1 MLKSRFFLGFLLLVG
16 RNRILIR
23 RNIKDPNSGGP
34 KSVGS
39 GSGTLNRIKV
49 GLPGEAVVAYLQYT
63 VGVDQEVAGLDVP
76 VDDFG

>member
-1 MLKSRFFLGFLLLVG
+1 
-16 RNRILIR
+16 
-23 RNIKDPNSGGP
+23 
-34 KSVGS
+34 
-39 GSGTLNRIKV
+39 V